1 VLALALSTVAEA
13 VTFTSSKWPDH
24 GYTFQNLKG
33 EETTRAFPAIEQD
46 SAVRASELQHL
57 GLKKGDRLALVIIE
71 PEDFVLTFFA
81 AIRLGVIAVPIY
93 PPPALGD
100 VAVYRQ
106 RTARILQAAA
116 ATALVAPSSLVPSFR
131 SLADQVTSLRQIV
144 SVEGLRNATG
154 TVDFPT
160 ISAGDVAFLQFTSG
174 STGDPRGVIV
184 THACLLAN
192 ARAIAGP
199 SGLHVDPRRDRG
211 VTWLPLYHDM
221 GLVGFVIA
229 SMCIGVSVV
238 FIPTMRFL
246 RNPAVWM
253 ETIHRHRG
261 TISFGPNFSYALVT
275 KQATPER
282 LRRLDLSCVR
292 VLGCGGEPVNPG
304 VIRAFT
310 RVFHE
315 RADLREDVVRPA
327 YGLAEGTLTTALTP
341 ASNGMKTRRVAAK
354 RFQEEGIVESARN
367 DSPSLEHVS
376 VGRVISDHEVII
388 ADEEGSP
395 LPEGHEGEVL
405 VRGPSVTPG
414 YFNSPDASA
423 EVFRSGILHTGDLG
437 YIHEGWLYIT
447 GRSKDLI
454 IHNGRNIHPQAIEW
468 VAEQVDGTR
477 KGNVVAVSVP
487 GDETERIVVVME
499 TRMRSDE
506 VLISK
511 VKSAVQQE
519 LSLPVADVV
528 CLRHGELPKTSS
540 GKVQRQLTRRQYLAG
555 ALG

>member
-1 VLALALSTVAEA
+1 VA
-13 VTFTSSKWPDH
+13 D
-24 GYTFQNLKG
+24 
-33 EETTRAFPAIEQD
+33 
-46 SAVRASELQHL
+46 
-57 GLKKGDRLALVIIE
+57 
-71 PEDFVLTFFA
+71 
-81 AIRLGVIAVPIY
+81 
-93 PPPALGD
+93 
-100 VAVYRQ
+100 
-106 RTARILQAAA
+106 
-116 ATALVAPSSLVPSFR
+116 ATALVAPSSLVDSFR
-131 SLADQVTSLRQIV
+131 SLAGQVASLRQIIP
-144 SVEGLRNATG
+144 VEDLRNATG
-154 TVDFPT
+154 TVHFPT
-160 ISAGDVAFLQFTSG
+160 ISAGDAAFLQFTSG
-174 STGDPRGVIV
+174 STSDPRGVIV

-199 SGLHVDPRRDRG
+199 SGLRVDPRRDRG

-253 ETIHRHRG
+253 ETVHRHRG

-275 KQATPER
+275 RLATPER
-282 LRRLDLSCVR
+282 LQRWDLSCVR

-315 RADLREDVVRPA
+315 HAGLPEDVVRPA
-327 YGLAEGTLTTALTP
+327 YGLAEATLTIAVTP
-341 ASNGMKTRRVAAK
+341 VSHGMKTWHVDTK
-354 RFQEEGIVESARN
+354 RFQEEGIAEAARD

-376 VGRVISDHEVII
+376 AGKVISDHEVIV
-388 ADEEGSP
+388 ADEEGAS

-414 YFNSPDASA
+414 YFNNPDASA
-423 EVFRSGILHTGDLG
+423 EVFRSGSLHTGDLG
-437 YIHEGWLYIT
+437 YLHEGWLYIT

-487 GDETERIVVVME
+487 GSETERIIVVME
-499 TRMRSDE
+499 TRARSDE
-506 VLISK
+506 ALISR
-511 VKSAVQQE
+511 VKTAVHQQ
-519 LSLPVADVV
+519 LSLNVADVV
-528 CLRHGELPKTSS
+528 CLRRGELPKTSS

>member
-1 VLALALSTVAEA
+1 VPALSLSTVAEA
-13 VTFTSSKWPDH
+13 VTFAASDWPDH
-24 GYTFQNLKG
+24 GYTFQNLSG
-33 EETTRAFPAIEQD
+33 EETTRTFPAIERD
-46 SAVRASELQHL
+46 SAARASALQRL
-57 GLKKGDRLALVIIE
+57 GLKKGDRVALVIIE

-81 AIRLGVIAVPIY
+81 AIRLGVIAVPLY
-93 PPPALGD
+93 PPPVPGD
-100 VAVYRQ
+100 VAAYRQ

-116 ATALVAPSSLVPSFR
+116 PAALVAPSSLVSLFT
-131 SLADQVTSLRQIV
+131 SLADEGAPVRQIV
-144 SVEGLRNATG
+144 AVESVRSGTG
-154 TVDFPT
+154 TADFPT
-160 ISAGDVAFLQFTSG
+160 LSTEDVAFLQFTSG
-174 STGDPRGVIV
+174 STSDPRGVLV

-199 SGLHVDPRRDRG
+199 SGLDVDPRRDRG

-229 SMCIGVSVV
+229 SMCIGVPVV

-275 KQATPER
+275 RQATGDR
-282 LRRLDLSCVR
+282 LQRWDLSCVR
-292 VLGCGGEPVNPG
+292 VLGCGGEPVNPN

-310 RVFHE
+310 RVF
-315 RADLREDVVRPA
+315 RDTGLRDDVVRPA
-327 YGLAEGTLTTALTP
+327 YGLAEGTLTTAVTP
-341 ASNGMKTRRVAAK
+341 PCHGMKTWRVDAK
-354 RFQEEGIVESARN
+354 RFQEEGIAESAREGR
-367 DSPSLEHVS
+367 SALEHVS
-376 VGRVISDHEVII
+376 VGRVIAEHEVTI

-395 LPEGHEGEVL
+395 LPDGHEGEVI

-414 YFNSPDASA
+414 YFDNPEASA
-423 EVFRSGILHTGDLG
+423 EVFRSGVLHTGDVG
-437 YIHEGWLYIT
+437 YIHDGWLYIT

-487 GDETERIVVVME
+487 GEETERIVVVIE
-499 TRMRSDE
+499 TRARRDDA
-506 VLISK
+506 LISR
-511 VKSAVQQE
+511 VKTAVQQE

-528 CLRHGELPKTSS
+528 CLRRGELPKTSS

-555 ALG
+555 ALGG